1 MSDDSN
7 TDVEEVGIDGYVEFE
22 FDLPRALLGRIIEAF
37 GDVSPARLDQSN
49 TLAISDEQGV
59 YQLFLD
65 NRLVYIG
72 KTDGDAGLK
81 SRLSRHAK
89 KLLHRHGLD
98 PMHVSFKAIR
108 VFVFTAVDLEG
119 DLIRHYGGVKAVD
132 WNGSGFGSNDPGKER
147 DTSKVKSDHFDAKF
161 LIDLDRPLDIEVKEG
176 EPAAATLQRLKS
188 IVPSA
193 LRYQNAGGNWRQA
206 HPDLDRTTLTH
217 LMGPLTARS
226 VLQHI
231 ASYLPH
237 GWHITALPGYVIMYK
252 DDKRTFPSGAVV
264 ALSP

>member
-1 MSDDSN
+1 MSDDPRA
-7 TDVEEVGIDGYVEFE
+7 DLEDVGIDGYVEFE
-22 FDLPRALLGRIIEAF
+22 FDLPRALLGRLIEAF
-37 GDVSPARLDQSN
+37 VEVTAASLDQSN
-49 TLAISDEQGV
+49 TFAIPDEQGV

-98 PMHVSFKAIR
+98 PTRVSFKAVR

-161 LIDLDRPLDIEVKEG
+161 PIDLDRTLDISVKEG
-176 EPAAATLQRLKS
+176 ETAAETLLRLKS
-188 IVPSA
+188 VLPYA
-193 LRYQNAGGNWRQA
+193 LRYQNAGGNWRNA
-206 HPDLDRTTLTH
+206 HPDLARSTLTY
-217 LMGPLTARS
+217 LKGPLTARS

-231 ASYLPH
+231 ASCLPH
-237 GWHITALPGYVIMYK
+237 GWHITALLGYVIMYK
-252 DDKRTFPSGAVV
+252 DDKRSFPSGAVV